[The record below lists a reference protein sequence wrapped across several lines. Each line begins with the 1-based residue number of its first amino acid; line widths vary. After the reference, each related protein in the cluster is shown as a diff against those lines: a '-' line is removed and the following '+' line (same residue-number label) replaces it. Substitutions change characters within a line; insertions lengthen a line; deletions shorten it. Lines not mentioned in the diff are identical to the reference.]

1 MRKIV
6 VSEFVS
12 LDGVIEEP
20 DRTFPYLDIEIVKA
34 RAQEVNA
41 KKWA

>member
-1 MRKIV
+1 MRREI

-12 LDGVIEEP
+12 LDGVIEKP

-34 RAQEVNA
+34 RAQEVKA